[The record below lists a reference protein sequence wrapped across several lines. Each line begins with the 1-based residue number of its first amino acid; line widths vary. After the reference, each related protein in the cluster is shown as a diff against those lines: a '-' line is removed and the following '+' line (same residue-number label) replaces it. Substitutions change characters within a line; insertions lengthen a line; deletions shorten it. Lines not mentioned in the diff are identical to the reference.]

1 MDKKL
6 PTHRPKTLNAL
17 KAVLPIMAMAA
28 PLANASIRPASISRN
43 GLNTRAA
50 ISQYEKADT
59 GQKSQ
64 AFGAFGNSHYA
75 VSYTHLTLPTSDL
88 V

>member
-59 GQKSQ
+59 GQKKPSIWG
-64 AFGAFGNSHYA
+64 FWE
-75 VSYTHLTLPTSDL
+75 
-88 V
+88 